1 MKKPC
6 YLFFILFASFLSLQT
21 TSAPLQ
27 ASEPPTQP
35 ILRIEAGMHM
45 AGISKIAMDAEN
57 RYLVTASRD
66 KTARVWELATGKLIR
81 TLRPPIG
88 GGNQGNLQSVAIS
101 PDGTTIAC
109 GGFTGFGWER
119 SFVIYLFDFQS
130 GLLKNRVTGLPSA
143 IFHLIYSK
151 DGKYLAATL
160 GAKSGIRL
168 FRTSDYSLVAE
179 DKDYGDSSH
188 GADFDASGRLVTTS
202 MDGYTRLYEIRM
214 ESLSP
219 LKILAKRKLHRT
231 RLPHHV
237 AFSPDGSKIAV
248 GFMNSTEV
256 NVLSG
261 KDLSHLFSPNTSG
274 AKDGNFK
281 CVTWSPDGRFLYAG
295 KGFGRPIIIRKW
307 SDAGRGRYRDLRA
320 SNWGI
325 NHILP
330 LKDGGI
336 VFASNAPDFGVFGPD
351 DKRRIYQSSP
361 NADFDDNFGGFLI
374 SKDGTTLRFSYEISG
389 KSPAQFSI
397 ANRLLQPKTLR
408 DPTAGL
414 QKPIMA
420 DISLNITDWEFKT
433 NPKINGRELNL
444 NKYDISRCF
453 AISPGRK
460 AILVGGNEHLY
471 LFDWKGDRK
480 WNVPIPGMACAVN
493 ISGDK
498 RVAVAALTDGTIRW
512 YRMSDGKE
520 LIAFFPHNDRKRW
533 ALWTPSGYYDC
544 SEGAEEL
551 IGWHVNQ
558 GKEKEAAFYPV
569 ARFFEQFYRPE
580 LITEVARSL
589 DPDKTVLARL
599 GEKERVNMETAIK
612 LPPRLSF
619 ISPKSGEVLD
629 REDITIKVMAEDMG
643 GGVDEIRLFHN
654 GKAISEETRDLK
666 LIPGGKF
673 TEKAFSVQMVEG
685 LNRFTALAFSK
696 ERIESNP
703 AEMTLTFKGVS
714 KESDLHLILI
724 GINRYK
730 NPALNLNYAEP
741 DALSI
746 RDFFA
751 SAPVKR
757 LFGRVYPYSLINEKA
772 TKDNV
777 KKLFEEVKEKARVQD
792 TVLFY
797 MGGHG
802 DIVGS
807 EWFFIPHDVVTPEL
821 EESVQKGGI
830 SMKEITETVKGF
842 RAQKVFIVIDSCKS
856 GRIVTAMTGFRG
868 YEDRKVLIQLARS
881 TGTYILSASTDQQF
895 ASEVKELGH
904 GVLTYAILEGLGGKA
919 GERKIT
925 VEGLIHYVKNRLP
938 DLTEKYRG
946 APQWPVSW
954 GTGMDFPLVL
964 Y

>member
-1 MKKPC
+1 MKKPP
-6 YLFFILFASFLSLQT
+6 LFVLLAAIISCLT
-21 TSAPLQ
+21 TTTPLQ
-27 ASEPPTQP
+27 ADPPTEP
-35 ILRIEAGMHM
+35 ILRIEAGMH
-45 AGISKIAMDAEN
+45 AAAISRIAIDAEN

-88 GGNQGNLQSVAIS
+88 GGDQGNLQAIAIS

-109 GGFTGFGWER
+109 GGFTGYEWEK
-119 SFVIYLFDFQS
+119 SFVIYLFNFQS
-130 GLLKNRVTGLPSA
+130 GLLKSRITGLPGP
-143 IFHLIYSK
+143 IFYLIYSK

-160 GAKSGIRL
+160 GGKSGIRL

-179 DKDYGDSSH
+179 DKDYGGSSF
-188 GADFDASGRLVTTS
+188 GADFDTSGRLVTTS
-202 MDGYTRLYEIRM
+202 YDGYTRLYEIRM

-231 RLPHHV
+231 RQPHRV

-248 GFMNSTEV
+248 GFIDSTEV

-261 KDLSHLFSPNTSG
+261 KDLSHLLSPNTTG
-274 AKDGNFK
+274 VKDGNLK
-281 CVTWSPDGRFLYAG
+281 CVTWSTDGRFLYAG
-295 KGFGRPIIIRKW
+295 KGDPGPFIIRKW
-307 SDAGRGRYRDLRA
+307 SDAGKGGYKDLKA
-320 SNWGI
+320 SNYGI
-325 NHILP
+325 NQILP
-330 LKDGGI
+330 TKDGGI
-336 VFASNAPDFGVFGPD
+336 AFASVGAEFGVFGSD
-351 DKRRIYQSSP
+351 DKRQIYQSSP
-361 NADFDDNFGGFLI
+361 NADFRRNFKGFLI
-374 SKDGTTLRFSYEISG
+374 SKDGTTLRFSYEIYG
-389 KSPAQFSI
+389 KSPAEFSI
-397 ANRLLQPKTLR
+397 ANRLLQPKTLN
-408 DPTAGL
+408 DLAVGL
-414 QKPIMA
+414 QKPIMS
-420 DISLNITDWEFKT
+420 DIRLNITDWEFKT
-433 NPKINGRELNL
+433 NPKIDGRELNL
-444 NKYDISRCF
+444 NKHDGSRCL
-453 AISPGRK
+453 AISPDSK
-460 AILVGGNEHLY
+460 AFLIGGYWHLY
-471 LFDWKGDRK
+471 LFDWKGERK
-480 WNVPIPGMACAVN
+480 WSVPIPGMASAVN
-493 ISGDK
+493 ISGNGNL
-498 RVAVAALTDGTIRW
+498 VLAALGDGTIRW

-520 LIAFFPHNDRKRW
+520 LLAFLPHKDRKRW
-533 ALWTPSGYYDC
+533 VLWTSSGYYDC

-580 LITEVARSL
+580 LITEVARTV
-589 DPDKTVLARL
+589 DTDKTVLARL

-612 LPPRLSF
+612 LPPKLTF
-619 ISPKSGEVLD
+619 VSPRSGEVLD
-629 REDITIKVMAEDMG
+629 REDITIKLMAEDMG

-654 GKAISEETRDLK
+654 GKATFEETRGLK

-673 TEKAFSVQMVEG
+673 IEKAFSVQMVEG
-685 LNRFTALAFSK
+685 LNLFTALAFSK
-696 ERIESNP
+696 ERIESHP
-703 AEMTLTFKGVS
+703 AEMTLTFRGVS

-751 SAPVKR
+751 SAQVKR
-757 LFGRVYPYSLINEKA
+757 LFGRVYSYNLINEKA
-772 TKDNV
+772 TKDNF
-777 KKLFEEVKEKARVQD
+777 KKLFAEVKEKARLQD

-807 EWFFIPHDVVTPEL
+807 EWFFIPHDVVTPEV

-856 GRIVTAMTGFRG
+856 GRIVTAMSGFRG

-904 GVLTYAILEGLGGKA
+904 GVLTYVMLEGLKGKA
-919 GERKIT
+919 GEKKVT

-938 DLTEKYRG
+938 ELTEKYRG

-954 GTGMDFPLVL
+954 GTGMDFPLVV